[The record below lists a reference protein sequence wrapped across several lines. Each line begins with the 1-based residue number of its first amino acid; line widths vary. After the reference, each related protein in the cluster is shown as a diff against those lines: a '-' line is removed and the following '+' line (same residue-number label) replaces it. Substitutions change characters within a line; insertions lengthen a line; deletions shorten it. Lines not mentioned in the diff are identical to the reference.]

1 MVRKDTRIGIICR
14 AAEDSPIG
22 CIGVRN
28 QVAIMGVCSV
38 RILGIIFESSGQ
50 PVPDIDGVHRSH
62 SACSTGQRLHCPD
75 DSKCNY
81 SSSDKSA
88 LLRHRQRKHG
98 YQAKPTASKDRYM
111 KITKNRMASS
121 EKLNNTSIDSSSSSP
136 SEHVTNSSC
145 PCCVPTVS
153 SRQAYGAID
162 ETDIWQGDHA
172 SPQATMTKQP
182 VESIE
187 RSLEGHVTSRFPVS
201 FARTRL
207 LHCPENGPLAASKH
221 CRCHTCTLRSIPALV
236 AHSNST
242 ESNPVPR
249 TRRGVK
255 VKEVVVYKRVGYLVK
270 ESVSGHTPDKSSYHL
285 SRAGRGLTGYS
296 RVSSLI
302 CR

>member
-1 MVRKDTRIGIICR
+1 MIFRISITCR
-14 AAEDSPIG
+14 AAEDSLVG
-22 CIGVRN
+22 CIGVLN
-28 QVAIMGVCSV
+28 QAAIMGACSV
-38 RILGIIFESSGQ
+38 QILGIIFESSGQ
-50 PVPDIDGVHRSH
+50 PLPDIDGILRSH

-75 DSKCNY
+75 DSKCDY

-98 YQAKPTASKDRYM
+98 YQAKPTASKDRHM
-111 KITKNRMASS
+111 TITKNRMASS
-121 EKLNNTSIDSSSSSP
+121 GKPNNPSIDSSSSSP
-136 SEHVTNSSC
+136 SENVINSSC
-145 PCCVPTVS
+145 PCCAPSVT

-182 VESIE
+182 VGSIE

-207 LHCPENGPLAASKH
+207 LHGPDNGPLAASKH

-236 AHSNST
+236 AHPNSNG
-242 ESNPVPR
+242 SNPVSR

-255 VKEVVVYKRVGYLVK
+255 VKEVVIYKRVGYLVK

-285 SRAGRGLTGYS
+285 SRVGRGLTGYS

-302 CR
+302 CQ